1 MRGWCLVR
9 AFGESECGVVYGG
22 SCVEIGVGCSF
33 ELFASTSLLIST
45 PPRPQWY
52 DVRVEFSPS
61 GGTTAIK
68 LEIDGKL
75 FSSGSIPV
83 GIAGDTNGPQL
94 GVYSFDFGGTRTTE
108 QFDLYLKNVALVD
121 GTLSAVP
128 YVPPVPPPSTGGGAP
143 TSVIWTKGFS
153 GRAEDQTMD
162 VKSGEVLEFEWK
174 GAHNVY
180 RMQDKAA
187 FDACDFSTATKLGA
201 VSPLLHTMGTATTYF
216 ACNVGAHCN
225 SGQKLSA
232 VVIGGGGGD
241 SGKAAADQAAADK
254 AAADKAKATADAN
267 AAAEAK
273 SKADAAAKAA
283 ADAKAIAD
291 SNPSNKAAADA
302 AAAAKA
308 TSDAAKATVDLANKA
323 VADGSGGGSGGR
335 TKAEGGLGGGAFAAG
350 CIVAGFLLGIL
361 AAALGVWCSGR
372 VGEADAG
379 AAGGTPASTTRT
391 KARAAANTHRGG
403 PGAGEWVAVTNQYT
417 GAVSYVNSVTG
428 EQHKP

>member
-1 MRGWCLVR
+1 M
-9 AFGESECGVVYGG
+9 
-22 SCVEIGVGCSF
+22 
-33 ELFASTSLLIST
+33 
-45 PPRPQWY
+45 QWY

-128 YVPPVPPPSTGGGAP
+128 YVPPVIPPTTGGGAS

-174 GAHNVY
+174 GTHNVY

-201 VSPLLHTMGTATTYF
+201 ASPLLHTMGTATTYF

-241 SGKAAADQAAADK
+241 SGKAAADKAAADKAAADKAVADKAAADKAAVDK
-254 AAADKAKATADAN
+254 AAADKAKATADAT

-291 SNPSNKAAADA
+291 ANPSNKAAADA

-308 TSDAAKATVDLANKA
+308 TSDAAKATSDSANKA

-335 TKAEGGLGGGAFAAG
+335 TVAEGGLGGGAFAVG

-361 AAALGVWCSGR
+361 VAALGVWCSGR
-372 VGEADAG
+372 VGKADAG
-379 AAGGTPASTTRT
+379 AGGGTPASTTRT
-391 KARAAANTHRGG
+391 KACAAANTQRGG
-403 PGAGEWVAVTNQYT
+403 AGAGEWVAVTNQYT
-417 GAVSYVNSVTG
+417 GVVSYVNSVTG
-428 EQHKP
+428 ETANATW